1 VLVIAGTTAVEKTD
15 LLLTKMLSGEVLS
28 FCWFCAGRHQRHNE
42 SHIGRPGVHAEGL
55 ATRLRL

>member
-1 VLVIAGTTAVEKTD
+1 VEKTD
-15 LLLTKMLSGEVLS
+15 LSLTKMLSGEVLS